1 MHRAGCDAHT
11 AAGANVGIDSR
22 APVMLQRNS
31 LIITAIATGLA
42 DDVIPRDA
50 AVTIQNQLADDA
62 WCGPIFSLYV
72 QRADFDTS
80 AAEAATSRL
89 EIQIWRT
96 SKTVVVRMNLD
107 DRLFTGRYTRLSAID
122 AFLLQRSS
130 LMPGRGRAQRFV
142 LPGLFCA
149 ALPGQV
155 GAA

>member
-1 MHRAGCDAHT
+1 
-11 AAGANVGIDSR
+11 
-22 APVMLQRNS
+22 MLQRNG

-50 AVTIQNQLADDA
+50 AVTIQDQLAEDA
-62 WCGPIFSLYV
+62 RCRLIFDLYI
-72 QRADFDTS
+72 QWAGFDTS

-96 SKTVVVRMNLD
+96 SKTVVFWMNLN
-107 DRLFTGRYTRLSAID
+107 DRLFTGRYTGLSAID

-130 LMPGRGRAQRFV
+130 LMPGRSRAQWIV